1 MSDDYR
7 EILFRKFERISDP
20 PPEAEQDT
28 IEKLLKTAVSEAR
41 RILETIEKNAQP
53 YSSEARTAL
62 GQAAAHIEQVASK
75 SSTEAR
81 TFLAGFLEEVAK
93 RIKP

>member
-7 EILFRKFERISDP
+7 EILFRKFERISEPDKDK
-20 PPEAEQDT
+20 DT
-28 IEKLLKTAVSEAR
+28 IEKAVNMALSEAR
-41 RILETIEKNAQP
+41 RILDTVEKNAQP
-53 YSSEARTAL
+53 YTAEARAAL

-81 TFLAGFLEEVAK
+81 AFLAGFLEDVAK
-93 RIKP
+93 KIKP